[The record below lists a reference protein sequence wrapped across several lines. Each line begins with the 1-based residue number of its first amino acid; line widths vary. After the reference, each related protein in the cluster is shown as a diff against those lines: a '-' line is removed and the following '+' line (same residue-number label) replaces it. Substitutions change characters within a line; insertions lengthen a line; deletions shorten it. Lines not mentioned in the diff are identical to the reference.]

1 MYFKQIFDKKLAQYS
16 YVIGC
21 QATGEAIVIDPM
33 RDVDQYHELAK
44 KEGLQITAAADTHIH
59 ADYVSGLR
67 ELAEQGVNIY
77 ASDEGGADWKYEW
90 LIDSDYNYRLTTEG
104 DTFSV
109 GNIKFDVLHTPGHTP
124 ESVSFLVTDRAA
136 TDKPMGILTG
146 DFVFVGDV
154 GRPDLLETAA
164 GQEGAM
170 KPAAQELYKS
180 VEEFKD
186 LPEYLQ
192 VWPGHGSGSACGK
205 ALGAVPESTVGYEL
219 RFSPA
224 FKAATSEN
232 EFVDFILDGQPEPP
246 LYFGRMKK
254 VNKEGPAVL
263 GTLPQPE
270 KMSITNITER
280 EGLIIDTREAEHY
293 MNGHLPGALLAILD
307 SNFNTIAGSY
317 ADAEEEIYLII
328 DEQHLEEAVRDLVR
342 VGLDH
347 IVGYATP
354 QMLSNWD
361 HDLST
366 ITAIDFDAVEQL
378 RNQEGAQV
386 LDVRKATEFA
396 ESNVPG
402 AINIAHTRLA
412 DHLDE
417 LPRDK
422 TLLVHCAGG
431 TRASYASG
439 LLTKEGF
446 NVQWVDDLFANWQQ
460 QHGNKVSKQTTE
472 K

>member
-1 MYFKQIFDKKLAQYS
+1 MFFKQLYDKKLAQYS

-21 QATGEAIVIDPM
+21 QATGEAIVVDPM
-33 RDVDQYHELAK
+33 RDVDQYFELAEE
-44 KEGLQITAAADTHIH
+44 EGLEITAAADTHIH

-67 ELAEQGVNIY
+67 ELAAKGVKVY
-77 ASDEGGADWKYEW
+77 ASDEGDEDWKYEW
-90 LIDSDYNYRLTTEG
+90 LLDSDYNYQLITDG
-104 DTFSV
+104 DTFSL
-109 GNIKFDVLHTPGHTP
+109 GNIKFDVVHTPGHTP
-124 ESVSFLVTDRAA
+124 ESVSFLVTDGAM
-136 TDKPMGILTG
+136 TDEPMGILSG

-170 KPAAQELYKS
+170 KPAARELYKS
-180 VEEFKD
+180 VKEFEK

-192 VWPGHGSGSACGK
+192 VWPAHGAGSACGK
-205 ALGAVPESTVGYEL
+205 ALGAIPESTVGYEL

-254 VNKEGPAVL
+254 VNKEGPAVI

-270 KMSITNITER
+270 KVSITDIAESDN
-280 EGLIIDTREAEHY
+280 LIVDTREAVHY
-293 MNGHLPGALLAILD
+293 MNGHLKGSLLATMD
-307 SNFNTIAGSY
+307 SNFNTIVGSY
-317 ADAEEEIYLII
+317 AEAEQDIYLII

-342 VGLDH
+342 VGIDN
-347 IVGYATP
+347 IKGYATP

-361 HDLST
+361 HDLEVLPV
-366 ITAIDFDAVEQL
+366 IDFDDVEEL
-378 RNQEGAQV
+378 RKQEDMLV
-386 LDVRKATEFA
+386 LDVRKATEYA
-396 ESNVPG
+396 EGNIPD
-402 AINIAHTRLA
+402 ALNIAHTRLA

-431 TRASYASG
+431 GRASYASG
-439 LLTKEGF
+439 LLDKNGF
-446 NVQWVDDLFANWQQ
+446 DVQWVDDDFDNWQQ
-460 QHGNKVSKQTTE
+460 KFGLPASSASAE
-472 K
+472 